1 MMRIFITHRIITQ
14 QDNQSSRSITKKEIN
29 TLTCDSYKHHNK
41 IITMQL
47 IVHKRKTMQRYKKII
62 SRQKVIITFGG

>member
-1 MMRIFITHRIITQ
+1 MRIFITHRIITQ
-14 QDNQSSRSITKKEIN
+14 QDNQSSRSITKKETN

-62 SRQKVIITFGG
+62 SRQKVIMTFGG

>member
-1 MMRIFITHRIITQ
+1 MMRTFITHRIITQ
-14 QDNQSSRSITKKEIN
+14 QDNQSSRSITKKETN

-62 SRQKVIITFGG
+62 SRQKVIMTFGG

>member
-14 QDNQSSRSITKKEIN
+14 RDNQSSRSITKKETN

-62 SRQKVIITFGG
+62 SRQKVIMTFGG

>member
-14 QDNQSSRSITKKEIN
+14 QDNQSSRSITKKETN

-62 SRQKVIITFGG
+62 SRQKVIMTFGG

>member
-1 MMRIFITHRIITQ
+1 MMRIFITHSLHHATRQSIIKKHH
-14 QDNQSSRSITKKEIN
+14 KKETN

-62 SRQKVIITFGG
+62 SQQKVIMTFGG